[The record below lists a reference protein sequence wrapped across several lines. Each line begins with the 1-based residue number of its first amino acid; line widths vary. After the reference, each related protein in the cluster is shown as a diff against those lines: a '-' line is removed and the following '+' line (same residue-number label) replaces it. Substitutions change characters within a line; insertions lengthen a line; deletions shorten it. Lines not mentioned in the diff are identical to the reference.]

1 MRLFLLGATGNSER
15 RFLKYALERGH
26 QVTAFVRDQNKLLEI
41 LGRRLPEGLHV
52 IAGNID
58 KPTELTTA
66 MIGHDVVINAD
77 VERGHHQTNAL
88 QQNPLYTRV
97 VGGRFRGPGS
107 N

>member
-1 MRLFLLGATGNSER
+1 MRLFLLGAIGNSER
-15 RFLKYALERGH
+15 RILKYALERGH

-58 KPTELTTA
+58 KPTELATA

-77 VERGHHQTNAL
+77 VERG
-88 QQNPLYTRV
+88 P
-97 VGGRFRGPGS
+97 PS
-107 N
+107 D

>member
-1 MRLFLLGATGNSER
+1 M
-15 RFLKYALERGH
+15 
-26 QVTAFVRDQNKLLEI
+26 RDQNKLLEM

-88 QQNPLYTRV
+88 QQNPLYTRL